1 MGVGVVG
8 MVGASSSRRR
18 FLAYGLAAITSAAVW
33 PAEAKIV
40 DRRRLSFENLH
51 TGERLDAVYW
61 VNGVYQPGALKA
73 INVLLRDFRNGEVY
87 PIDRKLLDL
96 LVRLQARLHSTA
108 PIQVISGYR
117 SPETN
122 AMLAAYS
129 DGVAAGSLHMEGM
142 AIDIRIP
149 GRSLRQV
156 HKVALA
162 MDAGGVGYYPHSD
175 FVHVDT
181 GRVRRWG

>member
-1 MGVGVVG
+1 MRRLSSRG
-8 MVGASSSRRR
+8 SSRRR
-18 FLAYGLAAITSAAVW
+18 FLKFGLAAVASAAVW
-33 PAEAKIV
+33 PAEAKLI

-51 TGERLDAVYW
+51 TGESLDTVYW
-61 VNGVYQPGALKA
+61 ADGTYQPGELHA
-73 INVLLRDFRNGEVY
+73 INVLLRDFRNGQVY
-87 PIDRKLLDL
+87 PIDRNLLDL
-96 LVRLQARLHSTA
+96 LVQLRTQLNSAA

-122 AMLAAYS
+122 AMLASYS
-129 DGVAAGSLHMEGM
+129 DGVAAGSLHMSGM
-142 AIDIRIP
+142 AIDIRVP

-156 HKVALA
+156 HQVALNMA
-162 MDAGGVGYYPHSD
+162 EGGVGYYPRSD

>member
-1 MGVGVVG
+1 MAP
-8 MVGASSSRRR
+8 GAWGKNRRR
-18 FLAYGLAAITSAAVW
+18 FLKLGLAGIAAAAVW
-33 PAEAKIV
+33 PAEARII

-51 TGERLDAVYW
+51 TGERLDTVYW
-61 VNGVYQPGALKA
+61 VNGAYQPGALHA
-73 INVLLRDFRNGEVY
+73 INVLLRDFRNGQVY

-96 LVRLQARLHSTA
+96 LVSLRTRLRSSA

-122 AMLAAYS
+122 AMLASYS
-129 DGVAAGSLHMEGM
+129 DGVAAGSLHMSGM
-142 AIDIRIP
+142 AIDIRLP
-149 GRSLRQV
+149 DRSLRQL
-156 HKVALA
+156 HRVALD
-162 MDAGGVGYYPHSD
+162 MGQGGVGYYPRSD

>member
-1 MGVGVVG
+1 MQGPSG
-8 MVGASSSRRR
+8 SSSRRR
-18 FLAYGLAAITSAAVW
+18 FLKFGLAAIASAAVW
-33 PAEAKIV
+33 PAEARLM

-51 TGERLDAVYW
+51 TGERLDTVYW
-61 VNGVYQPGALKA
+61 VNGAYQPGALHA

-96 LVRLQARLHSTA
+96 LVQLQSRLHSTA

-122 AMLAAYS
+122 AMLASYS
-129 DGVAAGSLHMEGM
+129 DGVAAGSLHMSGM
-142 AIDIRIP
+142 AIDIRVP

-156 HKVALA
+156 HRVALD
-162 MDAGGVGYYPHSD
+162 MDEGGVGYYPRSD

>member
-1 MGVGVVG
+1 MRGFSGSG
-8 MVGASSSRRR
+8 SGDRRR
-18 FLAYGLAAITSAAVW
+18 FLKFGLAAIASAAVW
-33 PAEAKIV
+33 PAQAARPM
-40 DRRRLSFENLH
+40 DRRHLSFENLH
-51 TGERLDAVYW
+51 TGERLDTVYW
-61 VNGVYQPGALKA
+61 VNGAYQPGALHS
-73 INVLLRDFRNGEVY
+73 INVLLRDFRNGQVY

-96 LVRLQARLHSTA
+96 LVQLRTRLHSSA

-122 AMLAAYS
+122 AMLASYS

-156 HKVALA
+156 HQVALNLA
-162 MDAGGVGYYPHSD
+162 EGGVGYYPRSD

>member
-1 MGVGVVG
+1 MQ
-8 MVGASSSRRR
+8 GAVRGSRRR
-18 FLAYGLAAITSAAVW
+18 FLKFGLATIVSAAVW
-33 PAEAKIV
+33 PAAARPLV

-51 TGERLDAVYW
+51 TGERLDTVYW
-61 VNGVYQPGALKA
+61 VNGAYQPGPLHA

-96 LVRLQARLHSTA
+96 LVDLQAKLHSTA

-122 AMLAAYS
+122 AMLASYS
-129 DGVAAGSLHMEGM
+129 DGVAAGSLHMSGM

-149 GRSLRQV
+149 GRSLRHV
-156 HKVALA
+156 HQVALN
-162 MDAGGVGYYPHSD
+162 MNEGGVGYYPRSD
-175 FVHVDT
+175 FVHVDI

>member
-1 MGVGVVG
+1 MLRGN
-8 MVGASSSRRR
+8 SDSRRR
-18 FLAYGLAAITSAAVW
+18 FLKFGLAAIASAAVW
-33 PAEAKIV
+33 PAEAKLV

-51 TGERLDAVYW
+51 TGERLDTVYW
-61 VNGVYQPGALKA
+61 VNGAYQPGALRA
-73 INVLLRDFRNGEVY
+73 INVLLRDFRSGDVY

-96 LVRLQARLHSTA
+96 LVHLRARLNSAA

-122 AMLAAYS
+122 ALLASYS
-129 DGVAAGSLHMEGM
+129 DGVAAGSLHMQGM
-142 AIDIRIP
+142 AIDLRVP
-149 GRSLRQV
+149 GRSLRSV
-156 HKVALA
+156 HRVALTMA
-162 MDAGGVGYYPHSD
+162 AGGVGYYPRSD

>member
-1 MGVGVVG
+1 MGRGTG
-8 MVGASSSRRR
+8 TSRRR
-18 FLAYGLAAITSAAVW
+18 FLKFGLAAVASVAVW
-33 PAEAKIV
+33 PAEARLI

-51 TGERLDAVYW
+51 TGESLDTVYW
-61 VNGVYQPGALKA
+61 INGKYQPGALHA
-73 INVLLRDFRNGEVY
+73 INVLLRDFRNGQVY

-96 LVRLQARLHSTA
+96 LATLCTRLHSAA

-122 AMLAAYS
+122 AMLASYS

-156 HKVALA
+156 HRVALDMA
-162 MDAGGVGYYPHSD
+162 EGGVGYYPRSD

-181 GRVRRWG
+181 GRLRRWG

>member
-1 MGVGVVG
+1 VRGP
-8 MVGASSSRRR
+8 ASSRRR
-18 FLAYGLAAITSAAVW
+18 FLKLGLAAVASAAVW
-33 PAEAKIV
+33 PAEAKII

-51 TGERLDAVYW
+51 TGERLDTVYW
-61 VNGVYQPGALKA
+61 ANGAYQPGALRA
-73 INVLLRDFRNGEVY
+73 INVLLRDFRSGDVY
-87 PIDRKLLDL
+87 PIDRHLLDL
-96 LVRLQARLHSTA
+96 LVRLRTRLNSSA

-122 AMLAAYS
+122 AMLASYS

-142 AIDIRIP
+142 AIDIRVP
-149 GRSLRQV
+149 GRSLRSV
-156 HKVALA
+156 HRVALDMA
-162 MDAGGVGYYPHSD
+162 SGGVGYYPHSD

>member
-1 MGVGVVG
+1 MAQGT
-8 MVGASSSRRR
+8 STDRRR
-18 FLAYGLAAITSAAVW
+18 FLTLGLGAITSAAIW
-33 PAEAKIV
+33 RPAEARLI

-51 TGERLDAVYW
+51 TGERLDTVYW
-61 VNGVYQPGALKA
+61 VNGAYQPGALKA

-122 AMLAAYS
+122 AMLAAYT
-129 DGVAAGSLHMEGM
+129 DGVAGGSLHMEGM

-162 MDAGGVGYYPHSD
+162 MDGGGVGYYPRSD

>member
-1 MGVGVVG
+1 MGQGITSRG
-8 MVGASSSRRR
+8 RRR
-18 FLAYGLAAITSAAVW
+18 FLKFGLAAIASAAIW
-33 PAEAKIV
+33 PAEARIV

-51 TGERLDAVYW
+51 TGERLDTVYW
-61 VNGVYQPGALKA
+61 ANGAYQPGPLHA

-96 LVRLQARLHSTA
+96 LVELQARLHSTA

-122 AMLAAYS
+122 AMLASYS
-129 DGVAAGSLHMEGM
+129 DGVAAGSLHMSGM

-149 GRSLRQV
+149 GRSLRQL
-156 HKVALA
+156 HQVALNLSE
-162 MDAGGVGYYPHSD
+162 GGVGYYPRSD

>member
-1 MGVGVVG
+1 
-8 MVGASSSRRR
+8 MVRGASSSRRR
-18 FLAYGLAAITSAAVW
+18 FLKFGVAAIASAAVW
-33 PAEAKIV
+33 PAEAKLI
-40 DRRRLSFENLH
+40 DRRHLSFENLH
-51 TGERLDAVYW
+51 TGERLDTVYW
-61 VNGVYQPGALKA
+61 ANGTYQPGALRA
-73 INVLLRDFRNGEVY
+73 INVLLRDFRSGDVY

-96 LVRLQARLHSTA
+96 LVRLRGRLNSTA

-122 AMLAAYS
+122 AMLASYS

-142 AIDIRIP
+142 AIDIRVP
-149 GRSLRQV
+149 GRSLRSV
-156 HKVALA
+156 HRVALA
-162 MDAGGVGYYPHSD
+162 MDAGGVGYYPRSD